1 MQNVVFSMKEYGHVE
16 IQLKEIMEERG
27 ITRNALARATNTR
40 FEVIN
45 KWYQGH
51 VEKLDTD
58 VLARICYI
66 LDCTPGDIVIYTVS
80 KEYYWSGRVM

>member
-1 MQNVVFSMKEYGHVE
+1 MQNVIFSMKEYGHIE
-16 IQLKEIMEERG
+16 IRLKEIMEERG
-27 ITRNALARATNTR
+27 VTRNALARATNTR

-51 VEKLDTD
+51 VEKLDAD

-66 LDCTPGDIVIYTVS
+66 LDCEPGDLIIYT
-80 KEYYWSGRVM
+80 ETE

>member
-1 MQNVVFSMKEYGHVE
+1 MISVEHSIFTINEYGYVK
-16 IQLKEIMEERG
+16 IQLKEIMDKKN

-51 VEKLDTD
+51 VEKVDTD

-66 LDCTPGDIVIYTVS
+66 LDCTPGDIIIYDANS
-80 KEYYWSGRVM
+80 K

>member
-16 IQLKEIMEERG
+16 IQLKEIMEKRG

-80 KEYYWSGRVM
+80 KK

>member
-1 MQNVVFSMKEYGHVE
+1 MQNVVFSMKEYGHIE
-16 IQLKEIMEERG
+16 IHLKELMEERG
-27 ITRNALARATNTR
+27 VTRNALARATNTR

-51 VEKLDTD
+51 VEKIDAD

-66 LDCTPGDIVIYTVS
+66 LDCNPGDIILYKVS
-80 KEYYWSGRVM
+80 DECL

>member
-1 MQNVVFSMKEYGHVE
+1 MEHSIFTINEYGYVK
-16 IQLKEIMEERG
+16 IQLKEIMDKKN

-51 VEKLDTD
+51 VEKVDTD

-66 LDCTPGDIVIYTVS
+66 LDCTPGDIIIYDSNS
-80 KEYYWSGRVM
+80 K

>member
-1 MQNVVFSMKEYGHVE
+1 MQNVVFSMKEYGHIE
-16 IQLKEIMEERG
+16 THLKELMEERG
-27 ITRNALARATNTR
+27 VTRNALARATNTR

-51 VEKLDTD
+51 VEKIDAD

-66 LDCTPGDIVIYTVS
+66 LDCNPGDIILYKVS
-80 KEYYWSGRVM
+80 DE

>member
-16 IQLKEIMEERG
+16 IQLKEIMEKRG

-51 VEKLDTD
+51 VEKLDTFWI
-58 VLARICYI
+58 VPPEI
-66 LDCTPGDIVIYTVS
+66 L
-80 KEYYWSGRVM
+80 

>member
-16 IQLKEIMEERG
+16 IQLKEIMEKRG
-27 ITRNALARATNTR
+27 ITRNALARATNSR

-80 KEYYWSGRVM
+80 KE

>member
-1 MQNVVFSMKEYGHVE
+1 MEHSIFTINEYGYVK
-16 IQLKEIMEERG
+16 IQLKEIMDKKN

-51 VEKLDTD
+51 VEKVDTD

-66 LDCTPGDIVIYTVS
+66 LDCTPGDIIIYDANS
-80 KEYYWSGRVM
+80 K

>member
-1 MQNVVFSMKEYGHVE
+1 MEHTIYTINEYGD
-16 IQLKEIMEERG
+16 IRIRLKEIMDQKE

-51 VEKLDTD
+51 VEKIDTD

-66 LDCTPGDIVIYTVS
+66 LECTPGDIIVYNS
-80 KEYYWSGRVM
+80 KSK

>member
-1 MQNVVFSMKEYGHVE
+1 MQNVVFSMKEYGHIE
-16 IQLKEIMEERG
+16 IHLKELMEERG
-27 ITRNALARATNTR
+27 VTRNAIARATNTR

-51 VEKLDTD
+51 VEKIDAD

-66 LDCTPGDIVIYTVS
+66 LDCNPGDIILYKVS
-80 KEYYWSGRVM
+80 DE

>member
-1 MQNVVFSMKEYGHVE
+1 MQNVVFSMKEYGHIE
-16 IQLKEIMEERG
+16 IHLKELMEERG
-27 ITRNALARATNTR
+27 VTRNTLARATNTR

-51 VEKLDTD
+51 VEKIDAD

-66 LDCTPGDIVIYTVS
+66 LDCNPGDIILYKVS
-80 KEYYWSGRVM
+80 DE

>member
-1 MQNVVFSMKEYGHVE
+1 MQNVVFSTKEYGHIE
-16 IQLKEIMEERG
+16 IHLKELMEERG
-27 ITRNALARATNTR
+27 VTRNALARATNTR

-51 VEKLDTD
+51 VEKIDAD

-66 LDCTPGDIVIYTVS
+66 LDCNPGDIILYKVS
-80 KEYYWSGRVM
+80 DE

>member
-1 MQNVVFSMKEYGHVE
+1 MQNVVFSMKEYGHIE
-16 IQLKEIMEERG
+16 IHLRELMEERG
-27 ITRNALARATNTR
+27 VTRNALARATNTR

-51 VEKLDTD
+51 VEKIDAD

-66 LDCTPGDIVIYTVS
+66 LDCNPGDIILYKVS
-80 KEYYWSGRVM
+80 DE

>member
-1 MQNVVFSMKEYGHVE
+1 MEHTIYTINEYGD
-16 IQLKEIMEERG
+16 IRIRLKEIMDQKE

-51 VEKLDTD
+51 VEKIDTD
-58 VLARICYI
+58 ILARICYI
-66 LDCTPGDIVIYTVS
+66 LECTPGDIIVYNS
-80 KEYYWSGRVM
+80 KSK

>member
-16 IQLKEIMEERG
+16 IQLKEIMEKRR

-80 KEYYWSGRVM
+80 KE

>member
-1 MQNVVFSMKEYGHVE
+1 MQNVDFSMKEYGHIE
-16 IQLKEIMEERG
+16 IHLKELMEERG
-27 ITRNALARATNTR
+27 VTRNALARATNTR

-51 VEKLDTD
+51 VEKIDAD

-66 LDCTPGDIVIYTVS
+66 LDCNPGDIILYKVS
-80 KEYYWSGRVM
+80 DE

>member
-1 MQNVVFSMKEYGHVE
+1 MQNVVFSMKEYGHIE
-16 IQLKEIMEERG
+16 IHLKELMEERG
-27 ITRNALARATNTR
+27 VTRNALARATNTR

-51 VEKLDTD
+51 VEKIDAD

-66 LDCTPGDIVIYTVS
+66 LDCNPRDIILYKVS
-80 KEYYWSGRVM
+80 DE

>member
-16 IQLKEIMEERG
+16 IQLKEIMEKRG

-66 LDCTPGDIVIYTVS
+66 LECTPGDIVIYTVS
-80 KEYYWSGRVM
+80 KE